1 VETLALALHVGL
13 PVWSNDDDFEDAG
26 IAWYTTAEILKR
38 LDEA

>member
-1 VETLALALHVGL
+1 MRLVADA
-13 PVWSNDDDFEDAG
+13 SDFEDAG